1 MAVEKKAKMSLRA
14 LSKTAVRSTVKSANS
29 SCFYW
34 QSQPKESEKIKKLR
48 KF

>member
-1 MAVEKKAKMSLRA
+1 MAVEKRTKMSLKV
-14 LSKTAVRSTVKSANS
+14 LSKTAARSTVKSANS
-29 SCFYW
+29 SCFCW